1 MPDTPATIQTDQ
13 DDHAPHERKAGA
25 ALLLGALGIVY
36 GDIGT
41 SPIYTLRESFKAAGI
56 GEMTDPAVAQAA
68 ALGVLSMVIWTVL
81 IIVTFKYVVL
91 VMRADNDGE
100 GGIIALISQALRGM
114 ANGQVHTGLLLLGVF
129 GASLFYGDGIITP
142 AISVLSA
149 IEGLDV
155 ATPFFHP
162 YIVPITLVIL
172 VLLFTVQSRGSDF
185 IGRFFGPVMVTW
197 FLVLGVAGLW
207 AVVHRPGVLLAVD
220 PRHAISFGLH
230 APGRAFITLG
240 SVFLAVTGAE
250 ALYADM
256 GHFSRGSIRLD
267 WFALVLPALVLNYA
281 GQAALVMG
289 DPTALDNPFFKLV
302 PGWGLYPLVIL
313 SAAAT
318 VIASQ
323 AVISGAFSLTQQAMQ
338 LGLLPRLDLRQ
349 TSEESAGQ
357 VYVPQVNWLLMIA
370 VVGLVLSFRS
380 SDALAAAYG
389 IAVTGTMLVTT
400 VLLAVVMRRVW
411 HWNPVLVGVTAG
423 FLMMVD
429 LTFFIANALKI
440 PQGGWLPLV
449 VAAVIYTLMTTW
461 RMGRKLVLDRTGD
474 DNVDLVPFLQRATES
489 GLARVLGTA
498 IYLTSRRDQVPSALA
513 ENLKHNHVLHEH
525 VVILTVVSAR
535 RPRVDED
542 RRALR
547 DEICH
552 GASRIQLTFGYAEQP
567 DLPATL
573 RAHRDTLGVDPDTA
587 SFFTGRELPIPAFEP
602 AIPLWRERLF
612 SAMTSNAVSAAR
624 YFLIPSERVI
634 ELGTQVEL

>member
-1 MPDTPATIQTDQ
+1 MPDTPVPHDDQ
-13 DDHAPHERKAGA
+13 ALPERKPGT

-41 SPIYTLRESFKAAGI
+41 SPIYTLRESFKAAG
-56 GEMTDPAVAQAA
+56 VAQAA
-68 ALGVLSMVIWTVL
+68 DPAAAQAAVLGVLSMVIWTVL
-81 IIVTFKYVVL
+81 VVVTFKYVVL

-114 ANGQVHTGLLLLGVF
+114 AEGRVHTGLLLLGVF

-155 ATPFFHP
+155 ATPVFHP

-172 VLLFTVQSRGSDF
+172 VALFMVQSRGSDF
-185 IGRFFGPVMVTW
+185 IGRFFGPVMVAW
-197 FLVLGVAGLW
+197 FVVLAVAGLW
-207 AVVHRPGVLLAVD
+207 AVAHRPGVLLAVD
-220 PRHAISFGLH
+220 PRHAFSFALH
-230 APGRAFITLG
+230 APGRAFVTLG

-267 WFALVLPALVLNYA
+267 WFALVLPALMLNYA
-281 GQAALVMG
+281 GQAALVMN

-302 PGWGLYPLVIL
+302 PSWGLYPLVVL
-313 SAAAT
+313 AAAAT

-357 VYVPQVNWLLMIA
+357 VYVPQVNWALMVA
-370 VVGLVLSFRS
+370 VVGLVLAFRS

-411 HWNPVLVGVTAG
+411 KWNIALVGVVAG
-423 FLMMVD
+423 ALLLVD
-429 LTFFIANALKI
+429 LTFFAANALKI
-440 PQGGWLPLV
+440 PEGGWVPLL
-449 VAAVIYTLMTTW
+449 VAAALYTLMTTW

-474 DNVDLVPFLQRATES
+474 DNADLVPFLRQVADS
-489 GLARVLGTA
+489 GLTRVPGTA

-513 ENLKHNHVLHEH
+513 DNLKHNHVLHENL
-525 VVILTVVSAR
+525 VILTIVSAR

-542 RRALR
+542 HRAAR
-547 DEICH
+547 DDICP
-552 GASRIQLTFGYAEQP
+552 GVWRIQLTFGYAEQP
-567 DLPATL
+567 DLPAAL
-573 RAHRDTLGVDPDTA
+573 RRHRDLLGVDPGTA
-587 SFFTGRELPIPAFEP
+587 SFFTGRELPVPAFNP
-602 AIPLWRERLF
+602 AIPLWREKLF
-612 SAMTSNAVSAAR
+612 ATMTSNAVSAAR

>member
-1 MPDTPATIQTDQ
+1 M
-13 DDHAPHERKAGA
+13 
-25 ALLLGALGIVY
+25 
-36 GDIGT
+36 
-41 SPIYTLRESFKAAGI
+41 RESFKAAGL
-56 GEMTDPAVAQAA
+56 GDAADPAAAQAA

-114 ANGQVHTGLLLLGVF
+114 ADGRVHTGLLLLGVF

-172 VLLFTVQSRGSDF
+172 VLLFAVQSRGSDF

-197 FLVLGVAGLW
+197 FLVLGLAGLW
-207 AVVHRPGVLLAVD
+207 AVLHRPGVLLAVD
-220 PRHAISFGLH
+220 PRHALGFGLH
-230 APGRAFITLG
+230 APGRAFVTLG

-302 PGWGLYPLVIL
+302 PAWGLYPLVIL

-338 LGLLPRLDLRQ
+338 LGACCRGWTAADLGGIG
-349 TSEESAGQ
+349 GQ
-357 VYVPQVNWLLMIA
+357 VYVPQVNWMLMVA

-411 HWNPVLVGVTAG
+411 RWNIGLVGRDGGLPAAGGPDVLRRQRAQDTAG
-423 FLMMVD
+423 R
-429 LTFFIANALKI
+429 
-440 PQGGWLPLV
+440 
-449 VAAVIYTLMTTW
+449 VAAAGG
-461 RMGRKLVLDRTGD
+461 GRCDLHPDDDLAHGPQAGAGPHGRRQRGLGAVPAQGD
-474 DNVDLVPFLQRATES
+474 GERPGAGARHGGLPDLAPGPGAVRAGREPEAQPRPARAGGDPDGRQRPAPPCGRER
-489 GLARVLGTA
+489 GGRRGT
-498 IYLTSRRDQVPSALA
+498 R
-513 ENLKHNHVLHEH
+513 
-525 VVILTVVSAR
+525 SAR
-535 RPRVDED
+535 E
-542 RRALR
+542 RRA
-547 DEICH
+547 
-552 GASRIQLTFGYAEQP
+552 
-567 DLPATL
+567 
-573 RAHRDTLGVDPDTA
+573 
-587 SFFTGRELPIPAFEP
+587 
-602 AIPLWRERLF
+602 
-612 SAMTSNAVSAAR
+612 SN
-624 YFLIPSERVI
+624 
-634 ELGTQVEL
+634 

>member
-1 MPDTPATIQTDQ
+1 MSGTVAEQ
-13 DDHAPHERKAGA
+13 DDQAAHPRKAGA

-56 GEMTDPAVAQAA
+56 GDAADPAAAQAA
-68 ALGVLSMVIWTVL
+68 VLGVLSMVVWTVL
-81 IIVTFKYVVL
+81 IVVTFKYVVL

-114 ANGQVHTGLLLLGVF
+114 ADGRAHTGLLLLGVF
-129 GASLFYGDGIITP
+129 GAALFYGDGIITP

-155 ATPFFHP
+155 ATPIFHP

-172 VLLFTVQSRGSDF
+172 VLLFMVQSRGSDF

-197 FLVLGVAGLW
+197 FLVLGVAGL
-207 AVVHRPGVLLAVD
+207 ASVLQRPGVLLAVD
-220 PRHAISFGLH
+220 PRHAIGFALH
-230 APGRAFITLG
+230 APGRAFVTLG

-256 GHFSRGSIRLD
+256 GHFSRGSIRVD

-281 GQAALVMG
+281 GQAALVLQ
-289 DPTALDNPFFKLV
+289 DPGALDNPFFKLV
-302 PGWGLYPLVIL
+302 PAWGLYPLVAL

-338 LGLLPRLDLRQ
+338 LGLLPRLDIRQ
-349 TSEESAGQ
+349 TSEESVGQ
-357 VYVPQVNWLLMIA
+357 VYVPQVNWALMVA
-370 VVGLVLSFRS
+370 VVGLVLAFRS
-380 SDALAAAYG
+380 SEALAAAYG

-400 VLLAVVMRRVW
+400 VLLAVVMRRIW
-411 HWNPVLVGVTAG
+411 RWNLALTGVVAG
-423 FLMMVD
+423 ALLLVD
-429 LTFFIANALKI
+429 LTFFAANALKI
-440 PQGGWLPLV
+440 PEGGWVPLL
-449 VAAVIYTLMTTW
+449 VAAAIYTLMTTW

-474 DNVDLVPFLQRATES
+474 DNVNLVPFLRQATTS
-489 GLARVLGTA
+489 GLARVPGTA
-498 IYLTSRRDQVPSALA
+498 IYLTSRKDQVPSALS
-513 ENLKHNHVLHEH
+513 ENLKHNHVLHDQ
-525 VVILTVVSAR
+525 VVILTVIGAR
-535 RPRVDED
+535 QPRVAEE

-547 DEICH
+547 EEICP
-552 GASRIQLTFGYAEQP
+552 GAARIQLRFGYAEQP

-573 RAHRDTLGVDPDTA
+573 RLHQDKLGVDPGTA
-587 SFFTGRELPIPAFEP
+587 SFFTGRELPVPAFNP